1 MLRKRIDNEFEQVCA
16 RTPIMFSVCRRS
28 HESDRA
34 ASLLEAVRSY
44 VGVGA
49 AGKENNFN
57 NLDKENSNLGPGRPL
72 PGAVVTGSPMI
83 RTVSTLNLR
92 NGFVVE
98 KNNNNN
104 HNNNEKTAE
113 TLDPSSESAD
123 TDDVSQN
130 SLNSSEN
137 AG

>member
-1 MLRKRIDNEFEQVCA
+1 
-16 RTPIMFSVCRRS
+16 MFWVCRRS

-44 VGVGA
+44 VGVGTA
-49 AGKENNFN
+49 ACDQNNFN

-72 PGAVVTGSPMI
+72 PGAVVTGSTMI

-104 HNNNEKTAE
+104 NNNNNEKTAE

>member
-1 MLRKRIDNEFEQVCA
+1 MCLNEFVSA
-16 RTPIMFSVCRRS
+16 PIMFSVWRRS

-44 VGVGA
+44 VGVGTA
-49 AGKENNFN
+49 ACDQNNFN

-72 PGAVVTGSPMI
+72 PGAVVTGSTMI

-98 KNNNNN
+98 KNNNN
-104 HNNNEKTAE
+104 NNNEKTAE

>member
-1 MLRKRIDNEFEQVCA
+1 MYLNKFMPA
-16 RTPIMFSVCRRS
+16 LIMFWVCRRS

-44 VGVGA
+44 VGVGTAVTA
-49 AGKENNFN
+49 ACDQNNFN

-72 PGAVVTGSPMI
+72 PGAVVTGSTMI

-104 HNNNEKTAE
+104 NNNEKTAE

>member
-1 MLRKRIDNEFEQVCA
+1 
-16 RTPIMFSVCRRS
+16 MFSVCRRS

-44 VGVGA
+44 VGVGTAVTA
-49 AGKENNFN
+49 ACDQNNFN

-72 PGAVVTGSPMI
+72 PGAVVTASTMI

-104 HNNNEKTAE
+104 NNNNEKTAE

>member
-1 MLRKRIDNEFEQVCA
+1 MYLNKFMPA
-16 RTPIMFSVCRRS
+16 PIMFSVWRRS

-44 VGVGA
+44 VGVGT
-49 AGKENNFN
+49 AGGDQKNFN

-72 PGAVVTGSPMI
+72 PGAVVTGSTMI

-104 HNNNEKTAE
+104 NNNNEKTAE

>member
-1 MLRKRIDNEFEQVCA
+1 MYLNKFMPA
-16 RTPIMFSVCRRS
+16 PIMFSVCRRS

-44 VGVGA
+44 VGVGTAVTA
-49 AGKENNFN
+49 ACDQNNFN

-72 PGAVVTGSPMI
+72 PGAVVTASTMI

-104 HNNNEKTAE
+104 NNNEKTAE

>member
-1 MLRKRIDNEFEQVCA
+1 
-16 RTPIMFSVCRRS
+16 MFPVWRRS

-44 VGVGA
+44 VGVGTA
-49 AGKENNFN
+49 ACDQNNFN

-72 PGAVVTGSPMI
+72 PGAVVTGTTMI

-104 HNNNEKTAE
+104 NNNEKPAE